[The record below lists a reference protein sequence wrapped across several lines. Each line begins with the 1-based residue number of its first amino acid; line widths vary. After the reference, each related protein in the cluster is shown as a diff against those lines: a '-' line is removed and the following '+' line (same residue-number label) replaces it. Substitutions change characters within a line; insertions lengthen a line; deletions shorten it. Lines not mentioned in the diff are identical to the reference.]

1 MRKWDN
7 RCTWEFN
14 FEKVSARLLEPGL
27 KDSSQAYNHVHM
39 GYWPIW
45 AQDGWRLAKF
55 FFCVFMDLDFISVH
69 KLAKKERSQYPAIL
83 AEQTWSIK
91 DLLYGF
97 RGNFAC
103 LRDKAG
109 SPERARW
116 LHLARSGS
124 QSQREVWF
132 ILPAHGAR
140 HIISLVIIWVAP
152 WAGKMT

>member
-69 KLAKKERSQYPAIL
+69 KLAKKEQSQYPAIL

-91 DLLYGF
+91 DLLYGYW
-97 RGNFAC
+97 GNFARGKQQVVLSSTC
-103 LRDKAG
+103 
-109 SPERARW
+109 
-116 LHLARSGS
+116 SGCNHNA
-124 QSQREVWF
+124 WF
-132 ILPAHGAR
+132 AWVILPTRGAS
-140 HIISLVIIWVAP
+140 HTINVFEPCVF
-152 WAGKMT
+152 